1 MGDVSRRAVLGAG
14 ASALGLAALGVG
26 LPDAE
31 ATTRSTPRTKA
42 RAATAKATPMSAPV
56 RADYA
61 HVVGRVFTA
70 TRGGHSYRVKLTHLQ
85 DIAPA
90 TPKQRPHCFALIFAP
105 VGKARLHDGIYVLRR
120 AGVRTHKLFIS
131 SVGTERGMQA
141 IINRSH

>member
-42 RAATAKATPMSAPV
+42 RAAAAKATPMSAPV

-85 DIAPA
+85 DIAPGDA
-90 TPKQRPHCFALIFAP
+90 EAAPALLRTDLRQ